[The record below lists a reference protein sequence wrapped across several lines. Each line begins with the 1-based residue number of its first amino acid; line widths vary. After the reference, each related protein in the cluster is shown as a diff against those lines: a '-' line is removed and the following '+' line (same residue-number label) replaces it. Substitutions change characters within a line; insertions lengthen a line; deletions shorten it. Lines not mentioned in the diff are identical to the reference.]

1 MPGRGFG
8 MFRSILILAMVLF
21 ALLVIT
27 LPAFTQKTTIEY
39 AVWGQPYE
47 IEMEQKYLDLFMKN
61 NPDINVTLTTA
72 PFGPHHEKLL
82 VRIAGGNAPDVF
94 VLSELAVTQYIQR
107 QLLANLDQYIQK
119 DNIDLTQFYDACLSY
134 VDSAGEPNAIGKR
147 GGSIYGLPTWNSPCL
162 ISVNLDMMEEA
173 GLTVNEDWDWNMFLD
188 YCKKLTKDNN
198 GDGITERFGTQNV
211 LAWQPAAWSFV
222 AGNGGKWFNDEET
235 EAKLT
240 SPKTLEAYQFLADM
254 SLVHHVAPNNR
265 ERKGWAL
272 AEEFVG
278 KHVASAWSHPWG
290 LEAWSGAEFEW
301 TPVLP
306 PMKDGKRALEFE
318 TCTIG
323 MYANTKFPEE
333 AWKLVKFLGT
343 DPECLQIMLD
353 YNVAPAI
360 KSWADKVSDP
370 KMKKF
375 IESMAFGVAPQFIA
389 QWPEVE
395 EILNSELDLVSE
407 EKATVEEALSA
418 AQSKVNDLLQE

>member
-1 MPGRGFG
+1 MDSLKI
-8 MFRSILILAMVLF
+8 FRSIMMFTIVLLMIIVLF
-21 ALLVIT
+21 
-27 LPAFTQKTTIEY
+27 LPAFAQKTTIEY

-47 IEMEQKYLDLFMKN
+47 VEMEQKYLDLFMKK
-61 NPDINVTLTTA
+61 NPDIQVNLTTA

-107 QLLANLDQYIQK
+107 KLLANLDEYIK
-119 DNIDLTQFYDACLSY
+119 RDNIDLSQFYDACLAY
-134 VDSAGEPNAIGKR
+134 VDSDGEPYAIGRR

-162 ISVNLDMMEEA
+162 ISVNLDMMGEA
-173 GLTVNEDWDWNMFLD
+173 GLTVNEDWDWDIFLD
-188 YCKKLTKDNN
+188 YCKKLTLDKN
-198 GDGITERFGTQNV
+198 GDGKSDQFGTQNI

-222 AGNGGKWFNDEET
+222 ASNGGKWFNDDET
-235 EAKLT
+235 ESTLT
-240 SPKTLEAYQFLADM
+240 SPETMEAYKFLADM
-254 SLVHHVAPNNR
+254 SLVHHVAPTNR

-278 KHVASAWSHPWG
+278 KNVASAWSHPWG
-290 LEAWSGAEFEW
+290 LEAWSAADFEW

-306 PMKDGKRALEFE
+306 PMKNGNRALEFE

-323 MYANTKFPEE
+323 MFSNTKHPEE
-333 AWKLVKFLGT
+333 AWELVKFLGT

-375 IESMAFGVAPQFIA
+375 IESMAYGVAPQFIA

-407 EKATVEEALSA
+407 ELATVEEALEA
-418 AQSKVNDLLQE
+418 AQSKINALLQE

>member
-1 MPGRGFG
+1 MDKAKK
-8 MFRSILILAMVLF
+8 FRSIIVLTIVLLMVMILY
-21 ALLVIT
+21 
-27 LPAFTQKTTIEY
+27 LPAFAQKTTIEY

-47 IEMEQKYLDLFMKN
+47 VEMEQKYLDLFMEK
-61 NPDINVTLTTA
+61 NPDIQVNLTTA

-107 QLLANLDQYIQK
+107 KLLANLDEYIK
-119 DNIDLTQFYDACLSY
+119 RDNIDLSQFFDACLAY
-134 VDSAGEPNAIGKR
+134 VDSSGEPYAIGKR

-162 ISVNLDMMEEA
+162 ISVNLDMMKEA
-173 GLTVNEDWDWNMFLD
+173 GLTVNEDWDWDMFLD
-188 YCKKLTKDNN
+188 YCKKLTLDKN
-198 GDGITERFGTQNV
+198 GDGITDQFGTQNV

-222 AGNGGKWFNDEET
+222 ASNGGKWFNDDET
-235 EAKLT
+235 ESILT
-240 SPKTLEAYQFLADM
+240 SPETMEAYKFLADM
-254 SLVHHVAPNNR
+254 SLVHHAAPTNR

-278 KHVASAWSHPWG
+278 KNVASAWSHPWG
-290 LEAWSGAEFEW
+290 LEAWSAADFEW

-306 PMKDGKRALEFE
+306 PMKNGNRALEFE

-323 MYANTKFPEE
+323 MFSNTKYPEE
-333 AWKLVKFLGT
+333 AWELVKFLGN

-407 EKATVEEALSA
+407 ELATVEEALEA
-418 AQSKVNDLLQE
+418 AQNKINALLQE